1 MTQDISLLRALL
13 NGEASPSVPKLSSA
27 QMLDAPENKPIQDI
41 WAHPPQNSG
50 LHVGR
55 KIAVLATDG
64 VEEIELTT
72 VLHYFRSR
80 GAHVDL
86 IAPKRPSYPAYLGIQ
101 FPVSVKRTS

>member
-1 MTQDISLLRALL
+1 MTQALSSFRALL
-13 NGEASPSVPKLSSA
+13 NVETSPSVLKLSNA
-27 QMLDAPENKPIQDI
+27 QILDAPENCEIRDI
-41 WAHPPQNSG
+41 WLSPPDNLK
-50 LHVGR
+50 LHAGQ

-86 IAPKRPSYPAYLGIQ
+86 VAPKKPIISAM
-101 FPVSVKRTS
+101 SVTLQSAATM